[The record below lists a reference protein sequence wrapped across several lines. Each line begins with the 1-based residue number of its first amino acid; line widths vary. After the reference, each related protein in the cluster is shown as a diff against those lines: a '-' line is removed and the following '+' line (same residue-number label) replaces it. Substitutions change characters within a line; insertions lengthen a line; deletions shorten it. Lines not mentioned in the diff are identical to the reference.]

1 MRYNV
6 YLLKNNDIN
15 NMILIK
21 KRVRIY
27 NRFIIDDYRVTSNT
41 ILTNQFIEQ
50 TANLSGVVTIV

>member
-1 MRYNV
+1 
-6 YLLKNNDIN
+6 
-15 NMILIK
+15 MILIK